1 MSNDLRSKV
10 AFSLAVSQNADY
22 FYDMI
27 DEWETMEDWEKEAYP
42 DEYPDMAYEDLNQF
56 LEYADRLIQ
65 DLGLEKW
72 NDGPSN
78 TKVRYMTRWFDR
90 DGV

>member
-1 MSNDLRSKV
+1 MSELRDKI
-10 AFSLAVSQNADY
+10 AFSIAVSMNSDY

-27 DEWETMEDWEKEAYP
+27 DEWESMEDWEQEAHP
-42 DEYPDMAYEDLNQF
+42 DEYPEMAYDDLNQF
-56 LEYADRLIQ
+56 LEYADQLIE

-72 NDGPSN
+72 NDGPRN
-78 TKVRYMTRWFDR
+78 TMVRYMTRWFDR